1 MDLEE
6 FNKKLLIKKEKLI
19 VTLSDSVSS
28 KKINYSVSNDKTLWR
43 VKTLFTKEPVTINWI
58 RNFKKNSI
66 FFDVGA
72 NVGMYSIFAAVVNN
86 INVYAFEPEANNF
99 QILMENIVINKLTK
113 KITSYPIGISDVSIF
128 TTLHMGKFDKGGSH
142 NTVGAP
148 LDHNLNNKESVYK
161 QGIFTTS
168 LDELI
173 SLWGMPVPNYLKI
186 DVDGIESKIINKS
199 QNLLANK
206 NLYSVLVEINPNRKE
221 DEEII
226 KIFKNFGFLYDEK
239 QVNDARRKEGPH
251 KGYAEYLFYRKEN

>member
-6 FNKKLLIKKEKLI
+6 FNKKLSIKKEKLI
-19 VTLSDSVSS
+19 VTITDNISS
-28 KKINYSVSNDKTLWR
+28 KKINYSISNDKTLWR
-43 VKTLFTKEPVTINWI
+43 AKTLFTKEPITINWI
-58 RNFKKNSI
+58 RNFKKDSV

-72 NVGMYSIFAAVVNN
+72 NVGMYSVFAAI
-86 INVYAFEPEANNF
+86 INDIKVFSFEPEANNF
-99 QILMENIVINKLTK
+99 QILMENIVINNLTE

-142 NTVGAP
+142 NTVGSP
-148 LDHNLNNKESVYK
+148 LDHNLKNKESVYK

-206 NLYSVLVEINPNRKE
+206 ELYSVLVEINPNRNEDKE
-221 DEEII
+221 MIN
-226 KIFKNFGFLYDEK
+226 IFKNFGFIYDKE
-239 QVNDARRKEGPH
+239 QVNEAIRKDGPH